1 MSDLNRVMLVGRL
14 TRDPEVRYTSGGMP
28 IVNIGLASNYRQK
41 DSASGEWVEKP
52 NFFDVVG
59 FGDRFEKL
67 ASNLEKG
74 RRIGIDGT
82 LRWSSWE
89 TDGQKRSKVEIIADN
104 IQFLDSR
111 NDGGGYSGGG
121 SNRQAFGGQGGDVAP
136 DTSDFVPVGSSTAD
150 DDDIPF

>member
-1 MSDLNRVMLVGRL
+1 MSDLNRVTLVGRL

-28 IVNIGLASNYRQK
+28 IVNLGVASNYRQK
-41 DSASGEWVEKP
+41 DSASGQWVEKA

-67 ASNLEKG
+67 AQHLEKG
-74 RRIGIDGT
+74 RRIGIDGS

-89 TDGQKRSKVEIIADN
+89 TDGQKRSKVEIIADT
-104 IQFLDSR
+104 IQFLDSSSGEGGF
-111 NDGGGYSGGG
+111 GGG
-121 SNRQAFGGQGGDVAP
+121 NRQAFQGQGDVAP
-136 DTSDFVPVGSSTAD
+136 DTSDFVPVGAATAD

>member
-14 TRDPEVRYTSGGMP
+14 TRDPEVRYTRGGMP
-28 IVNIGLASNYRQK
+28 IVNMGLASNYRQK

-104 IQFLDSR
+104 IQFLDSKS
-111 NDGGGYSGGG
+111 DGGGYSGGA
-121 SNRQAFGGQGGDVAP
+121 NRQNFAGQGGDVAP
-136 DTSDFVPVGSSTAD
+136 DTSDFVPVGAATAD

>member
-1 MSDLNRVMLVGRL
+1 MSDLNRVTLVGRL
-14 TRDPEVRYTSGGMP
+14 TRDPEVRYTGGGMP
-28 IVNIGLASNYRQK
+28 IVNLGVASNYRQK
-41 DSASGEWVEKP
+41 DSTSGEWVEKP

-111 NDGGGYSGGG
+111 GDGGGSSAGGA
-121 SNRQAFGGQGGDVAP
+121 RQNFAGQGGNVAP
-136 DTSDFVPVGSSTAD
+136 DTSDFVPVGAATAD

>member
-1 MSDLNRVMLVGRL
+1 MSDLNRVTVVGRL

-41 DSASGEWVEKP
+41 DGASGQWVEKP

-67 ASNLEKG
+67 AAHLEKG
-74 RRIGIDGT
+74 RRIGIDGS

-89 TDGQKRSKVEIIADN
+89 TDGQKRSKVEIIADT
-104 IQFLDSR
+104 IQFLDSSG
-111 NDGGGYSGGG
+111 DGSHSGGG
-121 SNRQAFGGQGGDVAP
+121 SRQAFQGQGGDVAP
-136 DTSDFVPVGSSTAD
+136 DTSDFVPVGAATAD